1 MMSSS
6 VDSRKLAKVLMH
18 FLVDISVFSTIGLC
32 IPSDA
37 FASSRFSDEWNGD
50 VRGSSVV
57 ISGETS
63 VQTVRPPKTGRSESV
78 KKPETSQLIENHGKT
93 VENVGRSVPSTTYTW
108 RHLCADN
115 ATGNISVAC
124 AIAAPDVCPPGEY
137 YGAILAIDAAGVAT
151 ETGEFGC
158 TGGAPAA
165 AAAGPAP
172 AAGAAPAPAAPPVVI
187 VVTAADFQKLPIPPS
202 TIRLDTQ
209 GNTLRTA
216 HTNIYA
222 ESSVQTL
229 NTTVLGQPVRVRAIP
244 IEYIWDYGDGSSRRT
259 YSAGSAV
266 GGDPFDVETETSHQF
281 EETGSFPINLTTVY
295 TGQFSVNGGAW
306 IPINGVARVASNTE
320 NMTVWKTKRY
330 LVAEDCI
337 ANPGA
342 VGCTDG

>member
-1 MMSSS
+1 MVNSS
-6 VDSRKLAKVLMH
+6 VSLG
-18 FLVDISVFSTIGLC
+18 TE
-32 IPSDA
+32 P
-37 FASSRFSDEWNGD
+37 
-50 VRGSSVV
+50 
-57 ISGETS
+57 
-63 VQTVRPPKTGRSESV
+63 Q
-78 KKPETSQLIENHGKT
+78 
-93 VENVGRSVPSTTYTW
+93 TTYTW

-115 ATGNISVAC
+115 ATGNISIAC
-124 AIAAPDVCPPGEY
+124 AVAAPDVCPPGEY
-137 YGAILAIDAAGVAT
+137 FGAILSIDAAGVAT
-151 ETGEFGC
+151 ETGQYGC

-165 AAAGPAP
+165 AAVGPVP

-222 ESSVQTL
+222 ESSVKTL

-306 IPINGVARVASNTE
+306 IPIDGVARVASNPE